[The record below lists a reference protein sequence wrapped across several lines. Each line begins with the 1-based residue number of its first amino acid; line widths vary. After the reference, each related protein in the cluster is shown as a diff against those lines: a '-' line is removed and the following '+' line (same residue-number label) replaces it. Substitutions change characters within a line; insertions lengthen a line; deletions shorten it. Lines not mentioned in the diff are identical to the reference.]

1 MLPLYSVQVLMLAGH
16 SFSGTLPPS
25 WTRLQQ
31 LRVLDLSHN
40 SLSGSLPAWYVSMWQ
55 LAVLKVQDNQLVASG
70 SGALEFYEYLLG
82 DGSQLQCLCVA
93 GNAGQL
99 VDAAAAARLQ
109 GKAQARKPPV
119 ALVIDAPDSSVCDV
133 ERWK

>member
-1 MLPLYSVQVLMLAGH
+1 MLAGH
-16 SFSGTLPPS
+16 SFSGTLPSS

-31 LRVLDLSHN
+31 LRVLDLSRN
-40 SLSGSLPAWYVSMWQ
+40 SLSGSLPAWYVSMRQ
-55 LAVLKVQDNQLVASG
+55 LAVLKVNDNQLVPQST
-70 SGALEFYEYLLG
+70 GALEFYEYVLSK

-93 GNAGQL
+93 GNAGEL

-119 ALVIDAPDSSVCDV
+119 ALAIDAPDSSACDPSPYTY
-133 ERWK
+133 

>member
-1 MLPLYSVQVLMLAGH
+1 MLPVYSVQVLMLAGH

-31 LRVLDLSHN
+31 LRVLDLSRN

-55 LAVLKVQDNQLVASG
+55 LAVLAVHDNQLVASG
-70 SGALEFYEYLLG
+70 SAVEFYEYLLG

-119 ALVIDAPDSSVCDV
+119 ALVIDAPYSRMCDPSP
-133 ERWK
+133 WKY